1 MKITVIGSGYVGLVT
16 GVGLA
21 DSGNDVLC
29 IDIDPEKIKTL
40 KAGKS
45 PIYEPGLE
53 PLLQKNIKEK
63 RIRFSTQLKEGIEFA
78 EVLFIAVGTPPKED
92 FSADLSFVEGVAKDI
107 GEALTDY
114 KIIITKSTVPVKTG
128 DRVEELIKQGLAKRS
143 ISVDF
148 DVVSNPEFLKEGAA
162 IQDFMY
168 PDRIVIGTESQKAMQ
183 ILKQLYLPFVES
195 PSQIIFMDR
204 LSAEMTKYA
213 ANSLL
218 ATKISF
224 MNEIA
229 NLCEKTGAD
238 VLKVKQ
244 GIGSDPRI
252 GPHFINA
259 GIGYGGSC
267 FPKDVKALIHTAN
280 LLGYDAQILKA
291 VKSVNDKQR
300 RIFFEKINTYFK
312 GDLKDKTFAL
322 WGLAF
327 KPETDD
333 MREAPALEITQWLLE
348 KGAKIKAFDPQAV
361 TEAKKVLSHQ
371 IEFQE
376 YNPYQVLEGAHALI
390 ILTEWKEFY
399 NPDFKKMK
407 KLMKKPLIFD
417 GRNIFPKNYP
427 TKQGFEYFSVG
438 R

>member
-1 MKITVIGSGYVGLVT
+1 MKITVIGTGYVGLVT

-21 DSGNDVLC
+21 DSGNDVLG
-29 IDIDPEKIKTL
+29 IDINPEKIQVL

-53 PLLQKNIKEK
+53 TLLQKNIREG
-63 RIRFSTQLKEGIEFA
+63 RIRFSTDLKEGIEFGD
-78 EVLFIAVGTPPKED
+78 VLFIAVGTPPKED
-92 FSADLSFVEGVAKDI
+92 FSADLSFVEGAARTI
-107 GEALTDY
+107 GETLTDY
-114 KIIITKSTVPVKTG
+114 KIIVTKSTVPVGTG
-128 DRVEELIKQGLAKRS
+128 ARVEAIIASELKKRGL
-143 ISVDF
+143 DLPF

-162 IQDFMY
+162 VKDFMQ
-168 PDRIVIGTESQKAMQ
+168 PDRIVIGTESSRAME
-183 ILKQLYLPFVES
+183 ILKQLYLPFVEN
-195 PSQIIFMDR
+195 PSQILFMDR
-204 LSAEMTKYA
+204 LSSEMTKYA
-213 ANSLL
+213 ANAML

-244 GIGSDPRI
+244 GIGADPRI

-267 FPKDVKALIHTAN
+267 FPKDVKALIYTADS
-280 LLGYDAQILKA
+280 LGYEAEILKA
-291 VKSVNDKQR
+291 VKKVNARQR
-300 RIFFEKINTYFK
+300 EIFFEKVKTYFK
-312 GDLKDKTFAL
+312 GSLADKTIAL

-333 MREAPALEITQWLLE
+333 MREAPALEICDWLKE
-348 KGAKIKAFDPQAV
+348 AGAKIKAFDPQAV
-361 TEAKKVLSHQ
+361 KEAKKLLPEG
-371 IEFQE
+371 IEYQE
-376 YNPYQVLEGAHALI
+376 RNQYAILEGADALL

-407 KLMKKPLIFD
+407 KLMKNPVIFD
-417 GRNIFPKNYP
+417 GRNIFPKTYP
-427 TKQGFEYFSVG
+427 AQWGFEYFSVG